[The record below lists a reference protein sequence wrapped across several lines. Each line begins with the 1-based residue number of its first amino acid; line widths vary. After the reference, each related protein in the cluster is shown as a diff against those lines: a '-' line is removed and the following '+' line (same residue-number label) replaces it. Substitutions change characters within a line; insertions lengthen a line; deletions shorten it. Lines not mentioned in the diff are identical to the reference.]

1 MKHNFNTDWK
11 SRAKQKEHMNSI
23 EAANRRP
30 LKGVFASHSF
40 LSDHCCCMA
49 HTNGQHPK
57 CSQMPSCPIKQSTC
71 GNPFWILLC
80 KWLLRGQSLWTPPFP
95 LRKKIL
101 EPSTLTHC
109 IFTLV
114 PFLVPKFLTCVSLPS
129 VSPTSQKDLSKA
141 NLSSPTSLP
150 VKKARR
156 HQPIIAPS
164 SSSKPILPV
173 KIGPTGPTPRPP
185 SPQSQ

>member
-1 MKHNFNTDWK
+1 MMKHDFKTDWK
-11 SRAKQKEHMNSI
+11 TRDKQKEHYI

-30 LKGVFASHSF
+30 LKSVFASHSF

-49 HTNGQHPK
+49 NKNGQHPK

-80 KWLLRGQSLWTPPFP
+80 KWLLHGQSLWTPPFP
-95 LRKKIL
+95 QEKYSWK
-101 EPSTLTHC
+101 SSNLTRC
-109 IFTLV
+109 IFIYFCV
-114 PFLVPKFLTCVSLPS
+114 CLVPKFLTCVSLPS
-129 VSPTSQKDLSKA
+129 L
-141 NLSSPTSLP
+141 SLP

-156 HQPIIAPS
+156 HQPIIPPS